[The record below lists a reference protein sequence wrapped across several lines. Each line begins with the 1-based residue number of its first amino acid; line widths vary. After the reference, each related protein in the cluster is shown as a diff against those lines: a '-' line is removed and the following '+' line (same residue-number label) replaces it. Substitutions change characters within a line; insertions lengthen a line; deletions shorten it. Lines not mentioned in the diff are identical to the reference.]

1 MMKGGGEIMSHETD
15 LVVPLPAQ
23 SEKVV
28 LMPLLDAAH
37 HPPLAPAPTEKE
49 LQAVEALFA
58 AKERE
63 SAAVAGL
70 LSLWTGTMLLND
82 LAMDAFSEPAGE
94 VEPEMQKPKEKEEK

>member
-1 MMKGGGEIMSHETD
+1 MSHESD
-15 LVVPLPAQ
+15 LVVPMPPQ
-23 SEKVV
+23 VEKAIIMPV
-28 LMPLLDAAH
+28 LDPLH
-37 HPPLAPAPTEKE
+37 YPPLEHSPNEGE
-49 LQAVEALFA
+49 IRAVEAVFA

-94 VEPEMQKPKEKEEK
+94 VERELKKPEDKQE

>member
-1 MMKGGGEIMSHETD
+1 MSHESD
-15 LVVPLPAQ
+15 LVVPLPPHI
-23 SEKVV
+23 EKVV
-28 LMPLLDAAH
+28 VMPALEALQ
-37 HPPLAPAPTEKE
+37 HPPLQHTPDEG
-49 LQAVEALFA
+49 QVRAVEALFA

-94 VEPEMQKPKEKEEK
+94 VERELKKPEDKQE